1 MFGSRCLYIEDEAQ
15 LKSKLTFLSDS
26 FTCEIYKLEKSNL
39 KYLPDFLVVRTLT
52 FLIAFKRSLLESLK
66 CCTDN
71 DDIDPKEEE
80 LRNKLWV

>member
-1 MFGSRCLYIEDEAQ
+1 MFGSRCLYIEDESL

-39 KYLPDFLVVRTLT
+39 KYLPDFLVVINYK
-52 FLIAFKRSLLESLK
+52 FSYNFKRSLLESLK

-80 LRNKLWV
+80 LRNKYWV